1 MKVSP
6 TKEVPRGKQDV
17 LSGKPQ
23 RLWDYFKK
31 LIRYLTDSYED
42 LANTINYNDDRRR
55 ENRNDIDTLQ
65 NDSLFVD
72 DLAVNGGSIPE
83 VDRQNDF
90 SSMPLVNGD
99 AIVESGNNSN
109 GSYVRW
115 ADGTQVCHIHRLT
128 LPYDQTDQCLTT
140 WTFPASFV
148 DSAITCNPSIIGP
161 NDSTSP
167 NAAATN
173 ATPSTTQLSAVLQGG
188 ITSTSIDIAVQRLKG
203 QVDFASGDEMYVT
216 ITARGSWK

>member
-31 LIRYLTDSYED
+31 LIRYLADSYED
-42 LANTINYNDDRRR
+42 LANAINYNDDRRR

-65 NDSLFVD
+65 NDSLFD
-72 DLAVNGGSIPE
+72 SDLAANGGSIPE

-99 AIVESGNNSN
+99 AIVESGRNSN
-109 GSYVRW
+109 GSYIRW
-115 ADGTQVCHIHRLT
+115 ADGTQIVFFRSNTKALT
-128 LPYDQTDQCLTT
+128 NSSLGSIYWSGQTS
-140 WTFPASFV
+140 FYYPASFTSTPV
-148 DSAITCNPSIIGP
+148 ISPAVKWSEDTGSIIWGGVR
-161 NDSTSP
+161 NASSTGVEVFAMSP
-167 NAAATN
+167 K
-173 ATPSTTQLSAVLQGG
+173 SSGEGFLGY
-188 ITSTSIDIAVQRLKG
+188 IAWG
-203 QVDFASGDEMYVT
+203 F
-216 ITARGSWK
+216 WK

>member
-31 LIRYLTDSYED
+31 LIRYLTESYED
-42 LANTINYNDDRRR
+42 LANAINYNDDRRR

-65 NDSLFVD
+65 NDSLFD
-72 DLAVNGGSIPE
+72 SDLAANGGSIPE

-99 AIVESGNNSN
+99 AIVESGSNND

-115 ADGTQVCHIHRLT
+115 ADGTQVCWKKSFISQ
-128 LPYDQTDQCLTT
+128 YDKAERTDST
-140 WTFPASFV
+140 WTYPASFV
-148 DSAITCNPSIIGP
+148 SSPSVFGMYELV
-161 NDSTSP
+161 NVGDH
-167 NAAATN
+167 
-173 ATPSTTQLSAVLQGG
+173 QAVE
-188 ITSTSIDIAVQRLKG
+188 ISNVQAYKPDTDGCRILVYRVPG
-203 QVDFASGDEMYVT
+203 QTDFSSGDEVSVHVQ
-216 ITARGSWK
+216 AVGFWK